1 LVAADFL
8 RMLGRLAPD
17 PVPAPG
23 RYEAHVEDFIAAQRQ
38 RGWLSE
44 ASCRTGRWQV
54 VKFLAHLDNQAVS
67 LESLCPTHVGRTGR
81 WQVVKFLA
89 HLDNQAVS
97 LESLC
102 PTHVDTYF
110 QHQAQRWAR
119 ASLHTASKI
128 LRAWFRHCEDRGW
141 VQPGLAASI
150 LLPRLYRDE
159 GLPPGPTWDQ
169 IARVLAEATGHEPA
183 RVRDHAIV
191 LLLAVYGLR
200 SGELLRLCLEDID
213 WQHDRL
219 RVVRS
224 KSLREERLPLDPA
237 VGNALA
243 RYLRHGRPRSASRS
257 VFLTLRAPYR
267 ALSVQ
272 GLYGVVARRLARVGA
287 PHKGRGPHGL
297 RHACARHLR
306 EAGLSFKQIGDHLGH
321 RSPDATRLYAKVD
334 LASLRLVAFEDL
346 GGLT

>member
-44 ASCRTGRWQV
+44 ASC
-54 VKFLAHLDNQAVS
+54 
-67 LESLCPTHVGRTGR
+67 RTGR

-267 ALSVQ
+267 ALSTP